1 MRTSE
6 SENDDDVVLILS
18 NAPDVPLAE
27 RIAQVLVDGGL
38 AACVNMGASM
48 TSIYSWQG
56 RVERTEEVP
65 LMIKTTRARQE
76 EVVQALA
83 KLHPYE
89 VPEVLVVNT
98 QDGLDSYLDWV
109 RRQTRV
115 QWH

>member
-1 MRTSE
+1 MKSE
-6 SENDDDVVLILS
+6 SDDDVVLVLS
-18 NAPDVPLAE
+18 NVPDAPLAE

-38 AACVNMGASM
+38 AACVHLGGPI
-48 TSIYSWQG
+48 TSVYSWQG
-56 RVERTEEVP
+56 KLERTQEIP
-65 LMIKTTRARQE
+65 LVVKTTRARQE
-76 EVVQALA
+76 EVMQALA

-89 VPEVLVVNT
+89 VPEVLVVSA

>member
-1 MRTSE
+1 MRTMK
-6 SENDDDVVLILS
+6 NDDDVVLVFS
-18 NAPDVPLAE
+18 SAPDAPLAE
-27 RIAQVLVDGGL
+27 RIAQVLVEGGL
-38 AACVNMGASM
+38 AACVNMGAPM
-48 TSIYSWQG
+48 TSVYSWQG
-56 RVERTEEVP
+56 KVERNEEVP
-65 LMIKTTRARQE
+65 LIIKTTRDRQE

-89 VPEVLVVNT
+89 VPEVLVVSA

>member
-1 MRTSE
+1 
-6 SENDDDVVLILS
+6 V
-18 NAPDVPLAE
+18 
-27 RIAQVLVDGGL
+27 
-38 AACVNMGASM
+38 
-48 TSIYSWQG
+48 
-56 RVERTEEVP
+56 
-65 LMIKTTRARQE
+65 IKTTRARQD

-89 VPEVLVVNT
+89 VPEVLVVST

>member
-1 MRTSE
+1 MTM
-6 SENDDDVVLILS
+6 ENDDDVVLVLG
-18 NAPDVPLAE
+18 NAPDARLAE

-38 AACVNMGASM
+38 AACVNMGAPV
-48 TSIYSWQG
+48 TSIYSWRG
-56 RVERTEEVP
+56 KVERTEEIP
-65 LMIKTTRARQE
+65 LVIKTTRARQE

-89 VPEVLVVNT
+89 VPEVLVVST

-109 RRQTRV
+109 RRQTQV